1 MRSSR
6 PRRKK
11 KPAARRKSFPEDNVI
26 SPASAFRSFILI
38 GITFATTAVPAL
50 CRQNQHPLFAH
61 WTNEDVIWSASD
73 TLRLPG
79 DGRPWVIVI
88 FKACCAS
95 NRSAVR
101 WAVEARERYG
111 DQVGFLGVNT
121 DYARSLSKV
130 TPWLAAQ
137 KTNFPVIQDPSHT
150 LLKEF
155 RVIAVPTLIIL
166 NPEGEEIYSL
176 AGFRGVNDKIIR
188 DVLAAYSDEKDP

>member
-1 MRSSR
+1 M
-6 PRRKK
+6 
-11 KPAARRKSFPEDNVI
+11 I
-26 SPASAFRSFILI
+26 SPTTALRSFVLL
-38 GITFATTAVPAL
+38 GIAVAETAVPVYSAS
-50 CRQNQHPLFAH
+50 NQLPLFAH
-61 WTNEDVIWSASD
+61 LKNEDVIWGASD

-137 KTNFPVIQDPSHT
+137 KANFPVIQDPAHI

-166 NPEGEEIYSL
+166 NPEGEEIYAL
-176 AGFRGVNDKIIR
+176 AGFRGINDKTIQEI
-188 DVLAAYSDEKDP
+188 LGMNLHEKHSDDKNP

>member
-1 MRSSR
+1 MIT
-6 PRRKK
+6 
-11 KPAARRKSFPEDNVI
+11 PATALRNVV
-26 SPASAFRSFILI
+26 LI
-38 GITFATTAVPAL
+38 GITITAAAATANH
-50 CRQNQHPLFAH
+50 RQDLHPLFAH
-61 WTNEDVIWSASD
+61 CTNEDVIWGAAD

-101 WAVEARERYG
+101 WAVEARKRYG

-137 KTNFPVIQDPSHT
+137 KTNFPVIQDPSHIT
-150 LLKEF
+150 LKGF
-155 RVIAVPTLIIL
+155 AVIAVPTLIIL
-166 NPEGEEIYSL
+166 NPEGEEIYAL
-176 AGFRGVNDKIIR
+176 AGFRGINDR
-188 DVLAAYSDEKDP
+188 DIDEKLSSFLHKPKP